1 MVFEG
6 LFGKKKKVFGLPLD
20 QAIKASPIFNGL
32 PFPLTKC
39 VDAVERFAL
48 HEEGIYRRAGAKNA
62 IEALVKLFDSGKDPE
77 LQNEDPY
84 TICCVV
90 KEYLKKLPD
99 PLTTYELYNSFME
112 LGRTRK
118 NKTREESAEIMRAL
132 IEKLPDNSRYVLYFV
147 VKHLHAVAQHH
158 DENKMSITNLS
169 IVFGPT
175 LFRSTNTSPT
185 VMLGDVSHQGYCVDL
200 LIREADTIFN
210 SIIVNNKQVAVLDDP
225 LSVSPASNA
234 VSPTFEQSKR
244 EEDNAMNGGAA
255 TTANASNRHSKR
267 FFSIGGH
274 QAQDKRKGLS
284 LIELKLSDQE
294 SPVQAGRG
302 LFRPESTRIIFT
314 EDKSKQVTYTTDD
327 ITQIV
332 KSIIGENLEESA
344 HRSFKRSLSDGS
356 SMLRAPKKSAWK
368 SETPEDI
375 QSLSPT
381 SGRNRRSSAVEEYTK
396 DLDHASDITTGSKLA
411 DLTNDPNNSAL
422 QKQENACLKNNLT
435 EETKKQ
441 LESVPVDIVNK
452 PLESLNKRIEIRRNA
467 SRDIYNGIDLT
478 KIDEK
483 WNSQQLYLEKSII
496 REEIKHFE
504 ECYFKTNPSAS
515 KLPKEV
521 KELIRP
527 LFERYNQ
534 AKDIYEIFVSNRHAY
549 SSQMSTESPLHQ
561 VVIYRSNNNLSM
573 NTNQNRQSNPYL
585 GGRRSISFS
594 IRGTSTQ
601 IKSPEFKQLL
611 LKNKHYCELKKKKK
625 ELQTKLLEY
634 EKKFEKDHNRKMKYL
649 SDWADMQS
657 DYEEY
662 MSIKQKM
669 DNIVSTIT
677 SSNSKISSPHA
688 GDE

>member
-1 MVFEG
+1 M
-6 LFGKKKKVFGLPLD
+6 
-20 QAIKASPIFNGL
+20 
-32 PFPLTKC
+32 
-39 VDAVERFAL
+39 DAVERFAL

-62 IEALVKLFDSGKDPE
+62 IEALVKLFDSGKDPD

-99 PLTTYELYNSFME
+99 PLTTYELYNSFMD
-112 LGRTRK
+112 LGKTRK
-118 NKTREESAEIMRAL
+118 NKTREESAEMMRAL
-132 IEKLPDNSRYVLYFV
+132 VEKLPDNSRYVLYFV

-225 LSVSPASNA
+225 LNISP
-234 VSPTFEQSKR
+234 VSPTSVFDQSKTR
-244 EEDNAMNGGAA
+244 EDDPSMNGNGGHVMNGCSPA
-255 TTANASNRHSKR
+255 TSANAASNRVSKR

-274 QAQDKRKGLS
+274 QAQEKRKGLS
-284 LIELKLSDQE
+284 LIELKLSDQD

-302 LFRPESTRIIFT
+302 LFRPESTRIIFSND
-314 EDKSKQVTYTTDD
+314 DKSKQVTYTTDD

-344 HRSFKRSLSDGS
+344 HRSFKRSLSDVN

-375 QSLSPT
+375 QSLSPN
-381 SGRNRRSSAVEEYTK
+381 SVQHRRSSAVEEYTK
-396 DLDHASDITTGSKLA
+396 DLDHASDITTTA
-411 DLTNDPNNSAL
+411 DLEELTKVSNNTSTL
-422 QKQENACLKNNLT
+422 QKQENTSCLKNNLT

-441 LESVPVDIVNK
+441 LESVPVDIVNQ
-452 PLESLNKRIEIRRNA
+452 PLESVNKRIEIRRDA
-467 SRDIYNGIDLT
+467 SRDIYKGVDLT

-504 ECYFKTNPSAS
+504 ECYFKANPSAHR
-515 KLPKEV
+515 LPKEV

-534 AKDIYEIFVSNRHAY
+534 AKEIYEIFVSNRHAY
-549 SSQMSTESPLHQ
+549 TSQMSTESPLHQ
-561 VVIYRSNNNLSM
+561 VVIYRSNNYSSM
-573 NTNQNRQSNPYL
+573 NTNQNRQSDPYL

-594 IRGTSTQ
+594 IRGTSVQT
-601 IKSPEFKQLL
+601 KSPEFRQLL
-611 LKNKHYCELKKKKK
+611 LKNKQYYELKTKKK
-625 ELQTKLLEY
+625 EIQTKLLEH

-649 SDWADMQS
+649 SDWGDLQS

-669 DNIVSTIT
+669 ENIVLNMT
-677 SSNSKISSPHA
+677 SSSNKISSPRA
-688 GDE
+688 GDD